1 VRRKNETDQQTGAAL
16 FRTTLRQAE
25 GKNATGILV
34 PAEVIDQLGKGKR
47 PPVRVTING
56 YEYRTTVG
64 VMGGQAMI
72 GVSAAI
78 RRETGLAA
86 GDELDVRLVVD
97 EAPRTVDM
105 PPDFAEALEN
115 AGVRGF
121 FDGLANSLQRYHVDL
136 VRGARAAETR
146 QRRIERAVTL
156 FEQGK
161 KR

>member
-1 VRRKNETDQQTGAAL
+1 MPLKEDENEAGAGVR

-25 GKNATGILV
+25 GKNATGFLV
-34 PAEVIDQLGKGKR
+34 SADVLAQLDKGQR

-56 YEYRTTVG
+56 YDYRTTVG

-78 RRETGLAA
+78 RKETGLEPD
-86 GDELDVRLVVD
+86 DEVEVRLVVD
-97 EAPRTVDM
+97 DSPRKVSM
-105 PPDFAEALEN
+105 PPDFAEALER

-121 FDGLANSLQRYHVDL
+121 FDGLANSLQRYHVGL
-136 VRGARAAETR
+136 VEGAKAAETR
-146 QRRIERAVTL
+146 QRRIEKAVAL